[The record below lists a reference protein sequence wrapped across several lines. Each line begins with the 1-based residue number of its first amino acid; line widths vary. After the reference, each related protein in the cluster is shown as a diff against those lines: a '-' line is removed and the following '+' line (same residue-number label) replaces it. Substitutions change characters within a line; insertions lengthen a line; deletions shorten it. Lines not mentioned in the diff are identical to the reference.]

1 MLIPNFLGFV
11 HGLVLVG
18 TGEKW
23 GNVCPVDVFSA
34 KSYETGFSK
43 AKIGKKHQ
51 GRMESGG
58 KTP

>member
-1 MLIPNFLGFV
+1 MAWSWREQVKNEEASIPRMFI
-11 HGLVLVG
+11 
-18 TGEKW
+18 
-23 GNVCPVDVFSA
+23 FSA
-34 KSYETGFSK
+34 KSCETGFSK